1 MADGTI
7 AQNGQAQQHA
17 QAMKS
22 SWSAPTVDG
31 VGDDNTQAEAGVT
44 STAQQIFSAAAT
56 AFEGLSSD
64 AGNLEAA
71 GNAIS
76 QADQNSAEN
85 F

>member
-22 SWSAPTVDG
+22 SWSAPTVDS

-44 STAQQIFSAAAT
+44 STAQQVFSIAGK
-56 AFEGLSSD
+56 AFEGLSAD
-64 AGNLEAA
+64 ADNLEAA